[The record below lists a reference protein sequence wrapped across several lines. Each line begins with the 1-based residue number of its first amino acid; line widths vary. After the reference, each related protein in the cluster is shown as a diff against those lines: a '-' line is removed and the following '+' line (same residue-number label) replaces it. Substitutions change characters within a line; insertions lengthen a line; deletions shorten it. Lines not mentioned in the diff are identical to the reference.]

1 MRIYQVII
9 FIFIFTSCSKD
20 DNDVKINK
28 EIFFPLSVGNVW
40 KYDIFNVNAEQN
52 TSEHTFS
59 VAKDT
64 SISKDNKE
72 YNFFVVESYRSSNQE
87 NKWNLFWGHDDDGNL
102 LQYGA
107 RVNAT
112 SIVDMS
118 IQYKRNVTV
127 GDIWNYNHLIY
138 NEEDGLRAE
147 ANEIACVQLDTIIE
161 TSAGEFTCIKYY
173 DKFKRYEEDDEK
185 RFFYVDPKVGLIKF
199 TLIFNGE
206 IESEMSL
213 KEYSIE

>member
-1 MRIYQVII
+1 MRIYQVIV
-9 FIFIFTSCSKD
+9 FILIFTSCSKD
-20 DNDVKINK
+20 DDDVIINK
-28 EIFFPLSVGNVW
+28 EIFFPLSVGNEW

>member
-1 MRIYQVII
+1 MRIYQVLV
-9 FIFIFTSCSKD
+9 FILILASCSKD
-20 DNDVKINK
+20 DDVVIKK
-28 EIFFPLSVGNVW
+28 EIFFPLSVGNEW

-52 TSEHTFS
+52 LSEHTFS

-87 NKWNLFWGHDDDGNL
+87 NNWNIFWGHDDDGNL

-112 SIVDMS
+112 SIFDMS
-118 IQYKRNVTV
+118 IQYKKNVNV

-147 ANEIACVQLDTIIE
+147 ANEIECVQLDTIIE

-199 TLIFNGE
+199 TLIYNGE